1 MVDKLGHIL
10 TNAHV
15 VSDSGQRATK
25 LTVTFKGNGSQTRSV
40 TAKIVGVDTQSDVAV
55 VKVDPSGLTLNP
67 LPMGDSNAVQV
78 GEPVV
83 AIGNP
88 LQLEF
93 TLTSGIVSAIHRDL
107 SPQAGTNIFNG
118 IQTDAAI
125 NPGNS
130 GGPLIDASGKVIG
143 INESIESTTG
153 GNQGLG
159 FAVPID
165 TAKNSFNQI
174 KNNGKV
180 TYAWMGVTLETLTP
194 DLAKTFKYAVS
205 QGALV
210 GTVQPGS
217 PAAKAGIKG
226 GTSTVTVQGQQFTVG
241 GDVIT
246 AIDGKPVTS
255 AADLAQA
262 ITSHKPGDTVTVTIN
277 RHGVTSTVKVTLGT
291 RPANL

>member
-1 MVDKLGHIL
+1 MVSECGQQGDHGHGD
-10 TNAHV
+10 V
-15 VSDSGQRATK
+15 QGQGLADPAASPAR
-25 LTVTFKGNGSQTRSV
+25 
-40 TAKIVGVDTQSDVAV
+40 IVGIDTQSDVAV

-130 GGPLIDASGKVIG
+130 GGPLIDASGNVIG

-165 TAKNSFNQI
+165 TAKNSFGQI
-174 KNNGKV
+174 KDHGKV
-180 TYAWMGVTLETLTP
+180 TY
-194 DLAKTFKYAVS
+194 
-205 QGALV
+205 
-210 GTVQPGS
+210 PGWAS
-217 PAAKAGIKG
+217 P
-226 GTSTVTVQGQQFTVG
+226 
-241 GDVIT
+241 
-246 AIDGKPVTS
+246 
-255 AADLAQA
+255 
-262 ITSHKPGDTVTVTIN
+262 
-277 RHGVTSTVKVTLGT
+277 
-291 RPANL
+291 